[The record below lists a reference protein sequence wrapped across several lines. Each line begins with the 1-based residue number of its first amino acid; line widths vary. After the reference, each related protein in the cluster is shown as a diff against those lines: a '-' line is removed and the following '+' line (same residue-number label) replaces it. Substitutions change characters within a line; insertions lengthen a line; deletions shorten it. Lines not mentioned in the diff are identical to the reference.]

1 MPRLVLLSEGFAGR
15 AFDLKAEKTTV
26 GRVSDND
33 FEIAESSVSSHHA
46 EIILRGSEV
55 LIRDLGSTN
64 GTFIGGERITE
75 AVLKPGQILRF
86 GTIDLKLETGE
97 APKPAGATT
106 AAPASVPA
114 ASSAAARRSLD
125 QTRVIPQ
132 GIKLDDLEGA
142 RTPLDLK
149 GNPSFSKKSN
159 AGTKV
164 FIGVMAT
171 LIVALVIV
179 LIVIFSSK

>member
-1 MPRLVLLSEGFAGR
+1 MPRLVLLSEGFAGT
-15 AFDLKAEKTTV
+15 AFELKAEKTTV
-26 GRVSDND
+26 GRVSDNN
-33 FEIAESSVSSHHA
+33 FEIPESSVSSHHA
-46 EIILRGSEV
+46 EIVLRGNEV

-86 GTIDLKLETGE
+86 GTIDLRLESGE
-97 APKPAGATT
+97 VPT
-106 AAPASVPA
+106 AAAA
-114 ASSAAARRSLD
+114 ASASAAAAAASKRSLD

-132 GIKLDDLEGA
+132 GVNLTDLEGA

-149 GNPSFSKKSN
+149 SNTAFTKKSN

-164 FIGVMAT
+164 FIGVMAV
-171 LIVALVIV
+171 LVVGLLVVLVI
-179 LIVIFSSK
+179 IFTR

>member
-1 MPRLVLLSEGFAGR
+1 MPRLVLLSEGFTGT
-15 AFDLKAEKTTV
+15 AFELKAEKTTV
-26 GRVSDND
+26 GRVSDNN
-33 FEIAESSVSSHHA
+33 FEIPESSVSSHHA
-46 EIILRGSEV
+46 EIILRGNEV

-86 GTIDLKLETGE
+86 GTIDLRLESGE
-97 APKPAGATT
+97 VPT
-106 AAPASVPA
+106 AAAA
-114 ASSAAARRSLD
+114 ASASAAAAKRSLD

-132 GIKLDDLEGA
+132 GVNLTDLEGT

-149 GNPSFSKKSN
+149 KNTAFSKKSN

-164 FIGVMAT
+164 FIGVMAVLGIGLVGL
-171 LIVALVIV
+171 LIY
-179 LIVIFSSK
+179 IFTR

>member
-1 MPRLVLLSEGFAGR
+1 MPRLVLLSEGFAGT
-15 AFDLKAEKTTV
+15 AFELKAEKTTV
-26 GRVSDND
+26 GRVSDNN
-33 FEIAESSVSSHHA
+33 FEIPESSVSSHHA
-46 EIILRGSEV
+46 EIILRGNEV

-86 GTIDLKLETGE
+86 GTIDLRLESGE
-97 APKPAGATT
+97 VPKT
-106 AAPASVPA
+106 AAA
-114 ASSAAARRSLD
+114 ASASAAAAAAAKRSLD

-132 GIKLDDLEGA
+132 GVNLTDLEGT

-149 GNPSFSKKSN
+149 SNTAFTKKSN

-164 FIGVMAT
+164 FIGVMAA
-171 LIVALVIV
+171 LGVGLVVVLVI
-179 LIVIFSSK
+179 IFTR

>member
-1 MPRLVLLSEGFAGR
+1 MPRLVLLSEGFAGT
-15 AFDLKAEKTTV
+15 AFELKAEKTTV
-26 GRVSDND
+26 GRVSDNN
-33 FEIAESSVSSHHA
+33 FEIPESSVSSHHA
-46 EIILRGSEV
+46 EIILRGNEV

-86 GTIDLKLETGE
+86 GTIDLRLESGE
-97 APKPAGATT
+97 VPT
-106 AAPASVPA
+106 AAAATASA
-114 ASSAAARRSLD
+114 SAAAAAKRSLD

-132 GIKLDDLEGA
+132 GVNLTELEGT

-149 GNPSFSKKSN
+149 GNAAFSKKSN

-164 FIGVMAT
+164 FIGVMMVLGVGLVGF
-171 LIVALVIV
+171 LIY
-179 LIVIFSSK
+179 IFTR

>member
-1 MPRLVLLSEGFAGR
+1 MPRLVLLSEGFAGTT
-15 AFDLKAEKTTV
+15 FELKAEKTTV
-26 GRVSDND
+26 GRVSDNN
-33 FEIAESSVSSHHA
+33 FEIPESSVSSHHA
-46 EIILRGSEV
+46 EIILRGNEV

-86 GTIDLKLETGE
+86 GTVDLRLESGA
-97 APKPAGATT
+97 APT
-106 AAPASVPA
+106 AAA
-114 ASSAAARRSLD
+114 AAAASAAAAAAKRSLD

-132 GIKLDDLEGA
+132 GVNLTDLEGT

-149 GNPSFSKKSN
+149 GNPAFSKKSN

-164 FIGVMAT
+164 FIGVMAVLGVGLVGF
-171 LIVALVIV
+171 LIY
-179 LIVIFSSK
+179 IFTR

>member
-1 MPRLVLLSEGFAGR
+1 MPRLVLLSEGFAGT
-15 AFDLKAEKTTV
+15 AFELKAEKTTV
-26 GRVSDND
+26 GRVSDNN
-33 FEIAESSVSSHHA
+33 FEIPESSVSSHHA
-46 EIILRGSEV
+46 EIILRGNEV

-86 GTIDLKLETGE
+86 GTIDLRLESGE
-97 APKPAGATT
+97 VPT
-106 AAPASVPA
+106 AAAATASA
-114 ASSAAARRSLD
+114 SAAAAAAAKRSLD

-132 GIKLDDLEGA
+132 GVNLTELEGT

-149 GNPSFSKKSN
+149 GNAAFSKKSN

-164 FIGVMAT
+164 FIGVMMVLGVGLVGF
-171 LIVALVIV
+171 LIY
-179 LIVIFSSK
+179 IFTR

>member
-1 MPRLVLLSEGFAGR
+1 MPRLVLLSEGFAGT
-15 AFDLKAEKTTV
+15 AFELKAEKTTV
-26 GRVSDND
+26 GRVSDNN
-33 FEIAESSVSSHHA
+33 FEIPESSVSSHHA
-46 EIILRGSEV
+46 EIILRGNEV

-86 GTIDLKLETGE
+86 GTIDLRLESGE
-97 APKPAGATT
+97 VPKT
-106 AAPASVPA
+106 AAA
-114 ASSAAARRSLD
+114 ASASAAAAAAAKRSLD

-132 GIKLDDLEGA
+132 GVNLTDLEGT

-149 GNPSFSKKSN
+149 SNTAFSKKSN

-164 FIGVMAT
+164 FIGVMAV
-171 LIVALVIV
+171 LGVGLLVLLVI
-179 LIVIFSSK
+179 IFTR